1 MLADTGLNIE
11 AMVLVRSVVEYGLT
25 IAWILKKPDAHVIRF
40 ALNGIDDRL
49 VYGALVF
56 EVKKQ
61 RVLADRAALEAER
74 ANLAAECKSLRMP
87 DFKQRAKEAGY
98 MDIYGVYVSDSS
110 AAAHPTMWSLDMFLE
125 EHDETGSFVVHPEVS
140 PDRSMPDPYY
150 RGAYALGLVLF
161 HAAEHEGRKEAADR
175 INQIIASM
183 HEA

>member
-74 ANLAAECKSLRMP
+74 ANLAAECKSLRC
-87 DFKQRAKEAGY
+87 QT
-98 MDIYGVYVSDSS
+98 SS
-110 AAAHPTMWSLDMFLE
+110 NVPKRPATWTS
-125 EHDETGSFVVHPEVS
+125 T
-140 PDRSMPDPYY
+140 
-150 RGAYALGLVLF
+150 
-161 HAAEHEGRKEAADR
+161 
-175 INQIIASM
+175 AST
-183 HEA
+183 